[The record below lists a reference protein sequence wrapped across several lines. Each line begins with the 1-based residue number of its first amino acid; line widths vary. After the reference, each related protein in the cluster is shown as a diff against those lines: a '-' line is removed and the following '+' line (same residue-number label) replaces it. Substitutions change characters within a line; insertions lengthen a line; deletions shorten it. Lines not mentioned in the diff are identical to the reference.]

1 WSVYVVYLM
10 LRAYSTDP
18 VRGARYGAV
27 LGIIGFAD
35 VPIVQM
41 SITWWRTLHPG
52 PVISLEGSGSLPPQM
67 VTALM
72 VSLVAFTLLYVFLL
86 RQRVQIE
93 VLRTEIDRLRDA
105 EL

>member
-1 WSVYVVYLM
+1 
-10 LRAYSTDP
+10 
-18 VRGARYGAV
+18 
-27 LGIIGFAD
+27 
-35 VPIVQM
+35 
-41 SITWWRTLHPG
+41 
-52 PVISLEGSGSLPPQM
+52 M